1 MVTFDLATVPFSRRG
16 SYLALSQRSAT
27 PGILNGHAGLFLRS
41 LRGGRPEGAICR
53 LVVLLDGQET
63 DALLEATPT
72 EVCLST
78 PSGSIRVCFAD
89 ERTILLKGEG
99 EGIGIRLDDLG
110 NGVDCNFVAEIRHLD
125 RIHYMA
131 NCYKIPCRLAI
142 SPQVGSVEVSQDWQD
157 DFSPTCSLEVHAR
170 EGSFLFSIEEVAVE
184 WRGRGIT
191 FDYEDSLRSCTEE
204 FNDFRAAMP
213 TVEDAY
219 TDTARMA
226 CYVLWSSV
234 VAKSG
239 FLTRD
244 TIFMS
249 KNWMDKVWSWD
260 HCFNAMALAKGHPD
274 LAWDQFMVLFD
285 HQDGTGVIPDSLH
298 DSGVDFSFCKP
309 PIHGWALL
317 RMLEDMSPSL
327 DRILAARDHLARWT
341 EWWLAFRDG
350 DRDGIC
356 EYYHGND
363 SGWDNST
370 AFRTTPTMELPDL
383 SAYLVLQMEAL
394 AVLSRKIGDEVAAER
409 WRVLSESTLDAMLAR
424 FFDDNGPHA
433 LTSQSH
439 EIVDNESL
447 ILFLPVILGKRLPE
461 RIRNRLV
468 DALKSDR
475 FLTPHGFATESPS
488 SPLYASDGYWRG
500 PIWAPVTFILIDGLV
515 RCGETDFAREVARRF
530 CDMCVRSGFSEN
542 YDAISGKGQRDRAYT
557 WSASVFLFL
566 ARRGGLLS

>member
-41 LRGGRPEGAICR
+41 LRGGKPEGAICR
-53 LVVLLDGQET
+53 LVVLMDGQET

-72 EVCLST
+72 EVRLST
-78 PSGSIRVCFAD
+78 SSGSVRICFAD

-99 EGIGIRLDDLG
+99 KGIGLRLDDLG
-110 NGVDCNFVAEIRHLD
+110 NGVDCNFVHQIRYLD

-131 NCYKIPCRLAI
+131 NCYKIPCRLAL
-142 SPQVGSVEVSQDWQD
+142 SPQVGSVEVSQDWQE
-157 DFSPTCSLEVHAR
+157 DFSPTCSLEIHA
-170 EGSFLFSIEEVAVE
+170 EGGSFLLSVEEVAAE
-184 WRGRGIT
+184 WRGRGRT
-191 FDYEDSLRSCTEE
+191 FDYEEALCRCTE
-204 FNDFRAAMP
+204 DFDDFCTAMP
-213 TVEDAY
+213 TVVDAY
-219 TDTARMA
+219 NGTARMA
-226 CYVLWSSV
+226 CYVLWASV

-244 TIFMS
+244 TLFMS

-260 HCFNAMALAKGHPD
+260 HCFNAMALAKSHPD

-285 HQDGTGVIPDSLH
+285 HQDETGVIPDSLH
-298 DSGVDFSFCKP
+298 DSSVDFSFCKP

-317 RMLEDMSPSL
+317 RMLEDMSPSKESM
-327 DRILAARDHLARWT
+327 LAARDRLARWT

-356 EYYHGND
+356 EYFHGND

-394 AVLSRKIGDEVAAER
+394 AVLSRKIGDESGVR
-409 WRVLSESTLDAMLAR
+409 HWQTLSDKTLDAMLAR
-424 FFDDNGPHA
+424 FFVDDVPRA
-433 LTSQSH
+433 LTSHSH
-439 EIVDNESL
+439 ETIDNASL
-447 ILFLPVILGKRLPE
+447 ILYLPVILGKRLPE
-461 RIRNRLV
+461 RIRIRLV
-468 DALKSDR
+468 ETLKSDR

-488 SPLYASDGYWRG
+488 SPSYAADGYWRG
-500 PIWAPVTFILIDGLV
+500 PIWAPVTFILVDGLV
-515 RCGETDFAREVARRF
+515 QCGETEFAREVARRF
-530 CDMCVRSGFSEN
+530 CEMCVRSGFSEN
-542 YDAISGKGQRDRAYT
+542 YDALTGKGQRDRAYT
-557 WSASVFLFL
+557 WSASVFLLL